1 MAETR
6 IENIKAA
13 ETITR
18 FQLRLRFAKVL
29 QQIDAATRQ
38 AISSEYICGLLA
50 AAEMY
55 RLEFAPELLKRVA
68 ETTTREHFAK
78 KKRVARRAKKNA
90 KQGASNA

>member
-18 FQLRLRFAKVL
+18 FELRLRFAKVR
-29 QQIDAATRQ
+29 QQVDAATRQ
-38 AISSEYICGLLA
+38 AISTEYRCGLLT
-50 AAEMY
+50 AAEMF
-55 RLEFAPELLKRVA
+55 EMQFAPELLKRAA

-78 KKRVARRAKKNA
+78 KKRVARRAKK